1 MPSRAYWM
9 AVAFVRRRTAPLE
22 AWYCGLL
29 LSVPTRPSWDE
40 MLMIDPPPARRMAG
54 MAAFVPR
61 NTPLAL
67 MSIVRVQSSTEGRHP
82 GHAPGRRRVD
92 HQHLVPARPGR
103 DRQQQPAIPGLQ
115 GRRPPADEGDGHP
128 VRARRHPRQLGS
140 PRTDRDADDRA
151 PPRRSRRAP
160 ADDLPD
166 PARPV
171 RRARRGR
178 VWRPLSGLGRGRLR
192 DRQRARHRRGLDR
205 PMKTTMSRRSFLGGA
220 AALTVAAGADVA
232 GAVESRGT
240 FNLPARG
247 EFVIRSGYVMTMDPA
262 LGDIARGDV
271 HVKNGAIVA
280 VGAGLKAGGAD
291 A

>member
-1 MPSRAYWM
+1 MTR
-9 AVAFVRRRTAPLE
+9 
-22 AWYCGLL
+22 
-29 LSVPTRPSWDE
+29 RPSLFCFFF
-40 MLMIDPPPARRMAG
+40 LMI
-54 MAAFVPR
+54 
-61 NTPLAL
+61 
-67 MSIVRVQSSTEGRHP
+67 
-82 GHAPGRRRVD
+82 
-92 HQHLVPARPGR
+92 
-103 DRQQQPAIPGLQ
+103 
-115 GRRPPADEGDGHP
+115 RRPP
-128 VRARRHPRQLGS
+128 
-140 PRTDRDADDRA
+140 
-151 PPRRSRRAP
+151 RSTLFP
-160 ADDLPD
+160 YTTPSDLPD

-247 EFVIRSGYVMTMDPA
+247 EFLIRSGYVMTMDPT

-291 A
+291 AIDGRDMIVLPGFVDTHWHMWNTLLRSMAGDKRELGYFPTVATLGKLFTPGDMYQ